1 MHEFALA
8 ENIIETIVENV
19 KDNFA
24 DITEINIDVGVF
36 AGVVS
41 ESLKFGL
48 ELIIKEKGASN
59 ITVNINDLPAVARCE
74 CGKKYETRDM
84 FESCP
89 ECRSFNRSIVSGSD
103 VIINSVEIRDG

>member
-8 ENIIETIVENV
+8 ENIIETICENV
-19 KDNFA
+19 TDNFA
-24 DITEINIDVGVF
+24 AI
-36 AGVVS
+36 
-41 ESLKFGL
+41 GL
-48 ELIIKEKGASN
+48 ELIINEKDASN
-59 ITVNINDLPAVARCE
+59 ITVNINDIPAVARCE

-103 VIINSVEIRDG
+103 VIINSVEMRDG